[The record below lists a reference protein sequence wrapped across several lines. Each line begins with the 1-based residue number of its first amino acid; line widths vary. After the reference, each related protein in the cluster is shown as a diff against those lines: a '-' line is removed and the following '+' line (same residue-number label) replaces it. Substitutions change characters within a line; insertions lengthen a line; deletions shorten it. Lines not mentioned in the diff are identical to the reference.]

1 MSRVPSVAEPSN
13 DNCWSTAWQ
22 RVCSSREMRTMNARS
37 HSDNELKHDLVPQ
50 SLFCSVSEET
60 GEYVVIEHA
69 DAIAAISHCIAAYL
83 MAFPQAAQCDPVEL
97 QKALSQTI
105 KVC

>member
-1 MSRVPSVAEPSN
+1 M
-13 DNCWSTAWQ
+13 
-22 RVCSSREMRTMNARS
+22 
-37 HSDNELKHDLVPQ
+37 
-50 SLFCSVSEET
+50 SEET
-60 GEYVVIEHA
+60 GEYIVIEHA

-105 KVC
+105 KVSWCV